1 LDHQLERTERRARWD
16 QTGKVGRRNWTAGK
30 RRAFLVAL
38 LALASACTPKPAAL
52 YLAAKALYK
61 EGRFSEASQKAE
73 EGYSSF
79 KSQTQSEW
87 HWKFALLAAELQLLG
102 ANTGRADV
110 FLAAGPPAKFAG
122 FIPRHEML
130 RGYSL
135 YRRNRYA
142 ESQEFLKLAISGARS
157 SGDHETET
165 DAWLYL
171 GTARMTHGDL
181 MAADLD
187 FRRAQELAEANHLEY
202 QSAAALVDRGL
213 IQIKRERYGDAIP
226 LLEAA
231 RELAN
236 RTGVRPISAF
246 ALANLANC
254 HESLGNLD
262 QALATLLASVEEQKR
277 FGLATSLSNNYSELG
292 VIHLRKGDM
301 TEALRDFH
309 QAFEAVNKD
318 APVQR
323 TLAAENLAKAL
334 DQTGALDEAERFNQ
348 IAFNS
353 VNPENKPTIASL
365 TLTRAA
371 ISEHRGQ
378 HDEATAIYQKAIDI
392 GSGTPSVLWQAYAG
406 LAAVYSAKGDFLD
419 ADANYATALSVI
431 SSNRADQLKSDY
443 KITFLSNLMRFYQDY
458 VALLIHHGDSNRALE
473 IADSSRA
480 SVLTEDLLGQSI
492 PSRRALLP
500 QIQKAAKASR
510 SVFLFYWLAPKTSY
524 LWAITGTQTKAVPL
538 PDQRQITQD
547 AESYRALIEQG
558 KRDPLAMSSQAGA
571 RLYREL
577 VAPVADFI
585 PSGSRVVIVPDGPL
599 HNLNFE
605 TLLVST
611 PQPHY
616 WIDDVTVSVA
626 PSLGVLRAG
635 KSAIPGRRSLLLI
648 GDPVTQGS
656 GYPPLPQ
663 AALEMANI
671 QRQFPATG
679 STALTGPNA
688 VVDAY
693 AAAQPQKFSTIHFAT
708 HVDANAQSPL
718 DSAIILS
725 PRPNGF
731 KLYARDVAGIP
742 LNADLV
748 TISACRGAGARTLS
762 GEGLVGFAWAFF
774 QARAQNVVTSLWDV
788 YDNSTAQLMDDFYA
802 GVKGGRS
809 YAAALR
815 EAKLKMLHTNYK
827 RPYYWAPFQLY
838 SRTP

>member
-1 LDHQLERTERRARWD
+1 VLYQ
-16 QTGKVGRRNWTAGK
+16 
-30 RRAFLVAL
+30 
-38 LALASACTPKPAAL
+38 SAKSL
-52 YLAAKALYK
+52 YS
-61 EGRFSEASQKAE
+61 EGRFSEAAQKAE
-73 EGYSSF
+73 QGYLSF
-79 KSQTQSEW
+79 QNQAKSEW
-87 HWKFALLAAELQLLG
+87 FWKFALLSAELQLLTG
-102 ANTGRADV
+102 NTSRADK
-110 FLAAGPPAKFAG
+110 FLADSPPAMFAALV
-122 FIPRHEML
+122 PRHEML
-130 RGYSL
+130 LGFSL
-135 YRRNRYA
+135 SRRKRYPEA
-142 ESQEFLKLAISGARS
+142 QELLKRAIAGARS
-157 SGDHETET
+157 FGDYETQC

-171 GTARMTHGDL
+171 GTAQTYHGEL
-181 MAADLD
+181 TAADFD
-187 FRRAQELAEANHLEY
+187 FQRAQELAAMNRIDY
-202 QSAAALVDRGL
+202 QHAAALSNRGV

-236 RTGVRPISAF
+236 RAGVRPISAF
-246 ALANLANC
+246 ASANLANC
-254 HESLGNLD
+254 YENLGNFD
-262 QALATLLASVEEQKR
+262 QALAILETTVEQQKK
-277 FGLATSLSNNYSELG
+277 FGLATSLSNDYSELG
-292 VIHLRKGDM
+292 VVHMRKGDT
-301 TEALRDFH
+301 TEALRYFRK
-309 QAFEAVNKD
+309 AFEAVNKD

-334 DQTGALDEAERFNQ
+334 VQTGSLDEAERFNQ
-348 IAFNS
+348 IAMDS
-353 VNPENKPTIASL
+353 VNPESKGTLASL
-365 TLTRAA
+365 TLTQAA
-371 ISEHRGQ
+371 IAEHRGQ
-378 HDEATAIYQKAIDI
+378 HDQAIPIYQKALDI
-392 GSGTPSVLWQAYAG
+392 GRATPSVLWQAYAG
-406 LAAVYSAKGDFLD
+406 LAAVYSAKSDFPN
-419 ADANYATALSVI
+419 ADANYAKALAVI

-443 KITFLSNLMRFYQDY
+443 KITFLSNLIRFYQDY
-458 VALLIHHGDSNRALE
+458 VALLIQHGDSNRALE

-480 SVLTEDLLGQSI
+480 SVLAEDLRGQSE
-492 PSRRALLP
+492 PSRAALLP
-500 QIQKAAKASR
+500 QIQKAAKASH

-524 LWAITGTQTKAVPL
+524 LWAITGTRSKAVPL
-538 PDQRQITQD
+538 PDQRQIAQD
-547 AESYRALIEQG
+547 AESYRTLIEQG
-558 KRDPLAMSSQAGA
+558 KRDPLAMSSESGT

-616 WIDDVTVSVA
+616 WIEDVTVSVA
-626 PSLGVLRAG
+626 PSLGILRGG
-635 KSAIPGRRSLLLI
+635 KSAVPGHRSLLLI
-648 GDPVTQGS
+648 GDPVTQGT

-671 QRQFPATG
+671 QRQFPAAG
-679 STALTGPNA
+679 SIALTGPNA
-688 VVDAY
+688 VVEAY
-693 AAAQPQKFSTIHFAT
+693 SAAQPQKFSTIHFAT

-788 YDNSTAQLMDDFYA
+788 YDNSTAQLMGDFYA
-802 GVKGGRS
+802 EVKGRRS

-815 EAKLKMLHTNYK
+815 EAKLKMLRSNYK